1 MASITPDTEVCE
13 LNLESAKNLT
23 ALNTKRL
30 EELYDIKVEQNKKK
44 LILVGEKDNIQK
56 AQVTALHCA
65 SIT

>member
-13 LNLESAKNLT
+13 LSLENVRNLT

-30 EELYDIKVEQNKKK
+30 EELFDIKVEENKQK
-44 LILVGEKDNIQK
+44 LILVGERDNTQK

-65 SIT
+65 GIT